1 MLQESSSRKRTIENF
16 KEKADSVAQVVD
28 SKNINQSAQDVV
40 TRYDL
45 LISNLTE
52 IVNTNEKCLENVQQF
67 LDNLK
72 QFRDNLK
79 QLWETL
85 SSYTGLFS
93 FLIYRQ
99 VREIRD

>member
-16 KEKADSVAQVVD
+16 KEKADSVAQVID
-28 SKNINQSAQDVV
+28 SKNVNESAQDIV

-45 LISNLTE
+45 LVSNLTE
-52 IVNTNEKCLENVQQF
+52 TVNANEKCLENVQQF

-79 QLWETL
+79 HLWETL
-85 SSYTGLFS
+85 SSYTGS
-93 FLIYRQ
+93 I
-99 VREIRD
+99 